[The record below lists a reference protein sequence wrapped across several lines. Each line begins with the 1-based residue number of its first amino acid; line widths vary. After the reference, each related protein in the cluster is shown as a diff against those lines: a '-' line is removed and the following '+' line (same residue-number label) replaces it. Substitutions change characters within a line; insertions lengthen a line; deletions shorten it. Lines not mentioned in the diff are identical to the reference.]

1 MNNPLRLGRLSI
13 RRSSCGGDSVATT
26 REICTSLQSS
36 AERLSTI
43 NHRPSSS
50 CYSFNSHAS
59 TLPLPLTS
67 IAPRGSKTNSSF
79 SFS

>member
-13 RRSSCGGDSVATT
+13 RRS
-26 REICTSLQSS
+26 SLQSS

-50 CYSFNSHAS
+50 PYSFNSHAS

-67 IAPRGSKTNSSF
+67 MAPRGSKTNSSF